1 MQKQAKKHPK
11 KPKKDQKTPKNT
23 PKKPILFQKGGVANP
38 IGSHPLPCLFFT
50 VHFMA

>member
-1 MQKQAKKHPK
+1 MQKQAEKHPK
-11 KPKKDQKTPKNT
+11 KPNSNQKTPKNT

-38 IGSHPLPCLFFT
+38 IGSHPPPCLFFT